1 MVDCMK
7 IQEVTILKKKILFS
21 LLLLAA
27 VSAGVIYLQ
36 FGRTPEIIN
45 SRTSSSSEFTEEN
58 ISVNLNKLYA
68 GNYEQLT
75 DEIIKRCREND
86 FENFLFSYDAYKP
99 SALYCTVY
107 LNQYSF
113 NNGRELFRF
122 EYTQADDNGNY
133 NFIDNPE
140 KFSVTIENP
149 DN

>member
-1 MVDCMK
+1 M
-7 IQEVTILKKKILFS
+7 KKKILFS
-21 LLLLAA
+21 SLLLAA

-68 GNYEQLT
+68 GDYKQLT

-107 LNQYSF
+107 LNKYSF
-113 NNGRELFRF
+113 NEGRELFRF
-122 EYTQADDNGNY
+122 EYTQADDNRDY

-140 KFSVTIENP
+140 KFSITIESP